1 MAYLSEAMEFSG
13 KFFAFQAPRWA
24 TTEFGLFAK
33 AAFVET
39 TNASTKR
46 ILLNKQNFI
55 VD

>member
-13 KFFAFQAPRWA
+13 IFLAFQAPLWA
-24 TTEFGLFAK
+24 TTEFGFFAT
-33 AAFVET
+33 AALVIT
-39 TNASTKR
+39 TSASTKR